1 MPAGGTR
8 ERAEPM
14 EGGRGPGDRATGGGV
29 TPPNSPEP
37 KNAIHGIDSDCNTK
51 AVSLSR
57 FYAVDK

>member
-1 MPAGGTR
+1 MPAGDSRGC
-8 ERAEPM
+8 PKSP
-14 EGGRGPGDRATGGGV
+14 EGGGGPGDRAMGGGV

-51 AVSLSR
+51 AVSLNR